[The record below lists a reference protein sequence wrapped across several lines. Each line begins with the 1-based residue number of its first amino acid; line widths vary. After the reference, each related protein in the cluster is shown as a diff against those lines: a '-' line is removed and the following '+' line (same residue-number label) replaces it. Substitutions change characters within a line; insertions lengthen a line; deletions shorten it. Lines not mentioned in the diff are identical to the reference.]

1 MALTT
6 KLSLFNG
13 KVFQDETGN
22 LNLSGTTRFNNAFYI
37 DEPTIDEYLEIP
49 YAGWV
54 TGLTSNIIG
63 VNGLSSSGTTTGR
76 TIYWGGDLTQN
87 TTINGNTTYGLTLT
101 GLTSFNISAATTNI
115 TGIVTLQ
122 SQPPSGNTNSDSVLL
137 WNSSDKQIKSVDV
150 EDIKR
155 YNVTGVTAT
164 TVTLNSD
171 NNLVLVDTSLSAVTV
186 NLPTTPEIGTSIRI
200 KDKGNAYVNNI
211 TVDSGVGNII
221 DNDQCAIINTNY
233 GAFELVYSD
242 TNTWYTL
249 GFIN

>member
-63 VNGLSSSGTTTGR
+63 ENGLDSSGTTTGR
-76 TIYWGGDLTQN
+76 TIYLGGDLLRDTV
-87 TTINGNTTYGLTLT
+87 INGVSTYNLTLT
-101 GLTSFNISAATTNI
+101 GLTSFNISATTTNI
-115 TGIVTLQ
+115 TGDVKLLST
-122 SQPPSGNTNSDSVLL
+122 PDSGNITTDSVLVL
-137 WNSSDKQIKSVDV
+137 NPNDNQIKSIGV
-150 EDIKR
+150 EEIKR
-155 YNVTGVTAT
+155 YNVTAVTAT
-164 TVTLNSD
+164 SITANTND
-171 NNLVLVDTSLSAVTV
+171 NLILVDTSLSAVTV
-186 NLPTTPEIGTSIRI
+186 NLPTTIDIGTSIRI

-211 TVDSGVGNII
+211 TIDSGSGNVI
-221 DNDQCAIINTNY
+221 DDDQCALINTNF
-233 GAFELVYSD
+233 GALELVYGE